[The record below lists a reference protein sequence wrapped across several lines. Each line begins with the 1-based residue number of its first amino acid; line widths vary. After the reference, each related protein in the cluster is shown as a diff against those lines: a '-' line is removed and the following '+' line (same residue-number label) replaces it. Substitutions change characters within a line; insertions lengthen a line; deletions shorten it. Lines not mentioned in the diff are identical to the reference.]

1 MPLTEGGLIL
11 PKDDADIRT
20 WGAVDVGDGFLYY
33 PRRSSVD
40 GGLIIAGAGLA
51 ADAAITNG
59 SAGTRS
65 AYERGINL
73 LLGLIVDQVNGRGRM
88 EINTLHSSE
97 DSIAVQGE
105 DVLFATATLTTT
117 TATQIVAAPAAGNH
131 HVIKKLSYQ
140 LREDVDTTATVRGGS
155 GGTDVMAYDLSF
167 DGTNG
172 PPVVGLDFGTGG
184 YPLATAT
191 AIHGKLSAAPS
202 TGGVRFNVWYVTR
215 PD

>member
-51 ADAAITNG
+51 AAAAITNG

-97 DSIAVQGE
+97 DSITAQGE
-105 DVLFATATLTTT
+105 EVTAYSEVVTSS
-117 TATQIVAAPAAGNH
+117 TAQEVVAAPGSGNYL
-131 HVIKKLSYQ
+131 VVKAFSYQ
-140 LREDVDTTATVRGGS
+140 LLEDTDTTAALRDGS
-155 GGTDVMAYDLSF
+155 GGGDRHTWSLSW
-167 DGTNG
+167 DR
-172 PPVVGLDFGTGG
+172 
-184 YPLATAT
+184 
-191 AIHGKLSAAPS
+191 LSAYGRKISPDGWALTANTALYAKLDVSP
-202 TGGVRFNVWYVTR
+202 TAGVRINVEYVVR
-215 PD
+215 EV